1 MSTRRRENDD
11 PSLRELL
18 DLSQRLTKRARM
30 ENGDDDVISSS
41 SEGEGD
47 SESDIDEPSE
57 LDAPLP
63 ADEDG

>member
-11 PSLRELL
+11 PGLQELL
-18 DLSQRLTKRARM
+18 DLSQRMAKRARM
-30 ENGDDDVISSS
+30 ENGEDDVISSS

-47 SESDIDEPSE
+47 SESDIGEPSE